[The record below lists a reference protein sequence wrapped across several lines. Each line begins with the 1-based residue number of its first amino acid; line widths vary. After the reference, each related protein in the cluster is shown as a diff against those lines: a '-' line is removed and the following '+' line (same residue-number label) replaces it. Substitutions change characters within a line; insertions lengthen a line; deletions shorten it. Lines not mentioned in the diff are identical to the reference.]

1 LSVFIVDA
9 SVAAKWFIKEEH
21 GEAALSILKKENRL
35 HAPDFLL
42 LEMDSIICKW
52 TRRGVITTEE
62 ALELR
67 DAFRRYPIQHHS
79 FKSFLDS
86 AFAIANQTG
95 QSIYDCLYVALAAL
109 LKGRMVTADRKLYD
123 SLLNSKFRRYV
134 VWVEDLTSPPSACG
148 GI

>member
-1 LSVFIVDA
+1 VSVFIVDA
-9 SVAAKWFIKEEH
+9 SVAAKWFIHEEH
-21 GEAALSILKKENRL
+21 CEAALSVLKEKNRL

-52 TRRGVITTEE
+52 TRRGVVTTEE

-67 DAFRRYPIQHHS
+67 DALRRYPVQYHS
-79 FKSFLDS
+79 LATLLDT

-109 LKGRMVTADRKLYD
+109 LKGRMVTADRRLHDGLK
-123 SLLNSKFRRYV
+123 NGKFRKHI
-134 VWVEDLTSPPSACG
+134 VWVEDAA
-148 GI
+148 